1 MLAKKLKSGVYLSFL
16 YKDIV
21 IKKKKYNIPF
31 EMWQF
36 FFFLEDDLSQ
46 MWLHLYDLRYCCMKS
61 EKLHLTST

>member
-31 EMWQF
+31 EIYRGQF
-36 FFFLEDDLSQ
+36 KLEKCGSFFS
-46 MWLHLYDLRYCCMKS
+46 S
-61 EKLHLTST
+61 